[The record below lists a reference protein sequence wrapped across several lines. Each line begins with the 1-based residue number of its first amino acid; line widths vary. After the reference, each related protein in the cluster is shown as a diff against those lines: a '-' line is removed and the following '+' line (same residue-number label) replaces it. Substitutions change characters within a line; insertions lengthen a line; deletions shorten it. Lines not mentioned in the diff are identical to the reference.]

1 MFKEG
6 YLKKHDYE
14 NWQTMTSK
22 YHGIENSS
30 KKLVEI
36 NKPFREIISA
46 FMLGSGYQLSAPNT
60 KY

>member
-1 MFKEG
+1 MVMFKEG
-6 YLKKHDYE
+6 YLRKHDYE

-36 NKPFREIISA
+36 NKTFLGNYQCFYAWVRLSA
-46 FMLGSGYQLSAPNT
+46 FRT
-60 KY
+60 